1 MNAAERLSS
10 VTACAARTLSA
21 PLVTVITLC
30 SHCNE
35 PSGTREVP
43 VSQAHM
49 RFDQMHVACVAAYRA
64 AHFGAPKVA
73 A

>member
-1 MNAAERLSS
+1 MNAARLSS
-10 VTACAARTLSA
+10 ITDCAARVLSA
-21 PLVTVITLC
+21 PLVTVTTLC

-43 VSQAHM
+43 ASQAHM
-49 RFDQMHVACVAAYRA
+49 RFDRMHPACVAPFRA
-64 AHFGAPKVA
+64 AHFAPVA